1 MIKSQSE
8 LSTVHFYC
16 NFGKAKVAIDDIT
29 RGTTPFE
36 TKISKGQHT
45 LRAYLSGYKD
55 VGIGLYID
63 GDRDFYINM
72 FKEEQEKKPITT
84 PPKKKPIGSQ
94 PKYYKVKFL
103 CNAGKTEVAIDG
115 TIQGTTPLSLNLK
128 KGYHDIDA
136 HLEGYMN
143 YFDKFLVNKDQ
154 DYNIKMSTGEQEKEP
169 ITNPPPEK
177 STGPFILDHTVNFS
191 CNVGAVSVAIDDNI
205 WKTTPFSY
213 KFKVG
218 YHSIRVKLDGYEDYF
233 DLFNVDRDLNY
244 TIYMKKKEPGKE
256 PSPTLPPKNPTKPK
270 EFKILLHP
278 NRQGQ

>member
-84 PPKKKPIGSQ
+84 PPQKKPIGSQ
-94 PKYYKVKFL
+94 PKYYTVNFSCKAGAASVFIDNKF
-103 CNAGKTEVAIDG
+103 
-115 TIQGTTPLSLNLK
+115 QGTTPLSYKLQQ
-128 KGYHDIDA
+128 G
-136 HLEGYMN
+136 
-143 YFDKFLVNKDQ
+143 
-154 DYNIKMSTGEQEKEP
+154 
-169 ITNPPPEK
+169 
-177 STGPFILDHTVNFS
+177 
-191 CNVGAVSVAIDDNI
+191 
-205 WKTTPFSY
+205 SY
-213 KFKVG
+213 KIKAL
-218 YHSIRVKLDGYEDYF
+218 LDGYKDHYDVF
-233 DLFNVDRDLNY
+233 YVGSNLTYDINM
-244 TIYMKKKEPGKE
+244 IKKEPEKE
-256 PSPTLPPKNPTKPK
+256 PSPILPPEKPEPIIIIPQKN
-270 EFKILLHP
+270 
-278 NRQGQ
+278 QGFH